1 MKRRRLD
8 ASLLILAGL
17 TLVVVALAFG
27 KDASLPLKG
36 LQSSARLF
44 GSVWIELAL
53 GFILAGMIDVL
64 VPAASISRWL
74 GAGKLHQGVL
84 AGTAAGLV
92 MPGGPYLFFPLAAKL
107 FADGASPWRAHR
119 VPLREDAGEPGP
131 HPDLRGAADG
141 LADYARALH
150 SFGAD
155 GTGAGLSRAVAL
167 RPAESEVR
175 SRSLLLFF
183 RYRYLRR

>member
-1 MKRRRLD
+1 M
-8 ASLLILAGL
+8 
-17 TLVVVALAFG
+17 VALAFG

-107 FADGASPWRAHR
+107 FADGASPGALIAFLSAKTLVSPVRTLTYEA
-119 VPLREDAGEPGP
+119 PLMGWPITLARFIPSVLMAPALGYLGQWLY
-131 HPDLRGAADG
+131 DLLKAK
-141 LADYARALH
+141 
-150 SFGAD
+150 
-155 GTGAGLSRAVAL
+155 
-167 RPAESEVR
+167 
-175 SRSLLLFF
+175 
-183 RYRYLRR
+183 

>member
-107 FADGASPWRAHR
+107 FADGASPGALIAFLSAKTLVSPVRTLTYEA
-119 VPLREDAGEPGP
+119 PLMGWPITLARFIPSVLMAPALGYLGQWLY
-131 HPDLRGAADG
+131 DLLKAK
-141 LADYARALH
+141 
-150 SFGAD
+150 
-155 GTGAGLSRAVAL
+155 
-167 RPAESEVR
+167 
-175 SRSLLLFF
+175 
-183 RYRYLRR
+183 